1 MRIDPAGRGGLV
13 LPPVRRLAP
22 IALVAL
28 AACAAP
34 PPEQAQGTAAQPP
47 LAREAARIVPERRFT
62 HLDFLLV
69 DKSERLMVGYAG
81 GQPVKAWRGLQF
93 GDAPQGHKQFEG
105 DERTPEGRY
114 VIEGRNPA
122 SAYHLSLKISYPNL
136 ADRAFARQHGRSP
149 GGDIFLHGQPNA
161 LPFGRVPG
169 DWTDGCIALSNAEI
183 EELWRIV
190 PDGTVIEIRP

>member
-1 MRIDPAGRGGLV
+1 MT
-13 LPPVRRLAP
+13 RLA
-22 IALVAL
+22 LLLLLLL

-34 PPEQAQGTAAQPP
+34 PPPQAEAPSSRPP

-62 HLDFLLV
+62 QVDYLIV
-69 DKSERLMVGYAG
+69 DKSERLMVAYAG

-114 VIEGRNPA
+114 VIEGRNPG
-122 SAYHLSLKISYPNL
+122 SAYHLSLKVSYPN
-136 ADRAFARQHGRSP
+136 AEDRAFARQYGRSP
-149 GGDIFLHGQPNA
+149 GGDIFLHGQPNG

-169 DWTDGCIALSNAEI
+169 DWTDGCIAFSNAEI
-183 EELWRIV
+183 EEIWRIV